1 MSDLLTADSKEDGIR
16 RTAKRKEQVVT
27 RSIGRVTGV
36 ICMVAVSAMV
46 SWSAEEPQIH
56 KRAGETQREPMYQG
70 EPLSYWLRSIRE
82 RDDKILIAFDAIRDL
97 GPDAWPAVEE
107 LTRIVAEPFTP
118 VRIGVD
124 RDDVIAPKLLSIHL
138 RADAIDALSAIGEAA
153 ASSAAPLIQW
163 ALTVRLIPMN
173 LDNVKDND
181 LLVDLITIDVLERMR
196 VAGAVA
202 RFGPAAAPAIVA
214 LLKSPDGEKRKLGVA
229 ILSENA
235 LPLVA
240 SLLKSRNCEDRRR
253 GIAIL
258 ADMWPVVAKEH
269 LESLKAA
276 LVCDAD

>member
-1 MSDLLTADSKEDGIR
+1 MLDLLTADSKEDGTR
-16 RTAKRKEQVVT
+16 RTAKTKEQVVT
-27 RSIGRVTGV
+27 RSIGKVTAGIV
-36 ICMVAVSAMV
+36 MVAVLATASL
-46 SWSAEEPQIH
+46 SAEEQQID
-56 KRAGETQREPMYQG
+56 KTSVETQLEPMYQG
-70 EPLSYWLRSIRE
+70 EPLSHWLKSIRD
-82 RDDKILIAFDAIRDL
+82 RDDTIVLAFEAIRDL

-124 RDDVIAPKLLSIHL
+124 QDNVIASKLSSIRL
-138 RADAIDALSAIGEAA
+138 RADAIDALTAIGEAA

-163 ALTVRLIPMN
+163 ALTVRVIPIN
-173 LDNVKDND
+173 LDREGNE
-181 LLVDLITIDVLERMR
+181 LFVDLITLDVLERMR

-235 LPLVA
+235 LPIAA
-240 SLLKSRNCEDRRR
+240 SLLTSRNCEDRKR

-269 LESLKAA
+269 LAELKAA
-276 LVCDAD
+276 LVCNAN

>member
-1 MSDLLTADSKEDGIR
+1 MLDLLTAESREDVTR
-16 RTAKRKEQVVT
+16 RTAKTKEQVVT
-27 RSIGRVTGV
+27 RSIGKVTAV
-36 ICMVAVSAMV
+36 IVMVAVLATA
-46 SWSAEEPQIH
+46 SWSAEEQQID
-56 KRAGETQREPMYQG
+56 KTSVETQREPMYQG
-70 EPLSYWLRSIRE
+70 EPLSHWLKSIRE
-82 RDDKILIAFDAIRDL
+82 RDDAIVLAFDAIRDL

-124 RDDVIAPKLLSIHL
+124 QDNVIASKLSSIRL
-138 RADAIDALSAIGEAA
+138 RADAIDALTAIGEAA

-163 ALTVRLIPMN
+163 ALTVRVIPIN
-173 LDNVKDND
+173 LDREGNE
-181 LLVDLITIDVLERMR
+181 LFVDLITLDVLERMR

-235 LPLVA
+235 LPIAA
-240 SLLKSRNCEDRRR
+240 SLLTSRNCEDRKR

-258 ADMWPVVAKEH
+258 ADMWPVVATEH
-269 LESLKAA
+269 LAELKAA
-276 LVCDAD
+276 LVCNAN

>member
-1 MSDLLTADSKEDGIR
+1 MLDLLTDGSKEDGTR
-16 RTAKRKEQVVT
+16 RTAKTKEQVVT
-27 RSIGRVTGV
+27 RSIGKVTAV
-36 ICMVAVSAMV
+36 IVMVAVVATA
-46 SWSAEEPQIH
+46 SWSAEEQQID
-56 KRAGETQREPMYQG
+56 KTSIETQREPMYQG
-70 EPLSYWLRSIRE
+70 EPLSHWLKSIRD
-82 RDDKILIAFDAIRDL
+82 RDDTVVLAFDAIRDL

-124 RDDVIAPKLLSIHL
+124 QDNVIAAKLSSIRL
-138 RADAIDALSAIGEAA
+138 RADAIDALTAIGEAA

-163 ALTVRLIPMN
+163 ALTVRVIPIK
-173 LDNVKDND
+173 LDREGNE
-181 LLVDLITIDVLERMR
+181 LFVDLITLDVLERMR

-235 LPLVA
+235 LPIAA
-240 SLLKSRNCEDRRR
+240 SLLTSGNCEDRKR

-269 LESLKAA
+269 LAELKAA
-276 LVCDAD
+276 LVCNAN